1 MDDDDDDDD
10 ALGAGTKQ
18 QFGLTEIQTKFQH
31 LN

>member
-1 MDDDDDDDD
+1 MDDDDD

-18 QFGLTEIQTKFQH
+18 QFGLTETQTKFQH

>member
-1 MDDDDDDDD
+1 MDDDDND
-10 ALGAGTKQ
+10 ALHAGTKQ